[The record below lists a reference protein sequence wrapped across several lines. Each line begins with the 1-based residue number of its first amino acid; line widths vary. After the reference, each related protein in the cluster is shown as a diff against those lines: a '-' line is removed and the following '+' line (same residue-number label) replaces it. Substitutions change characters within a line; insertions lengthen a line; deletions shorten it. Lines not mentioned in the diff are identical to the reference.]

1 MSDRTAQRSDH
12 EQTPEDTIAMLILA
26 AGAPMEETWPELA
39 VTVVPT
45 RDSLKAKIAVVEGAA
60 ENATTARATLRRVRP

>member
-1 MSDRTAQRSDH
+1 
-12 EQTPEDTIAMLILA
+12 MLILA